1 MKYHSVI
8 LLLMAALIVAF
19 VVIGLI
25 IVGFININQQSAVDL
40 PQTTSISQ
48 TARPTPR
55 PTAMQTQSTQDPIVG
70 SWLNGM
76 VFYANG
82 TVGSDGSTTWRVNE
96 DENNSYFVLSD
107 TATEWI
113 YNSESDMIYRRGSTE
128 SFSRGIPKPTL
139 KPTTKPTFSP
149 VQTQLT
155 QVVNPTV
162 TPGKFNYEECL
173 GICKINYSIDK
184 NIGLY
189 NDCVQTCNIENLRV
203 KI

>member
-40 PQTTSISQ
+40 PQTASMSQ

-55 PTAMQTQSTQDPIVG
+55 PTTMQTQSTQDPIVG

-82 TVGSDGSTTWRVNE
+82 TVGSDGSTSWKVNE
-96 DENNSYFVLSD
+96 DENNSYFVIAD
-107 TATEWI
+107 TTTEWI
-113 YNSESDMIYRRGSTE
+113 YNAESDMIHRRGSTE
-128 SFSRGIPKPTL
+128 SFSRGIPRPTP
-139 KPTTKPTFSP
+139 KPTTKPTLTTI
-149 VQTQLT
+149 QTQLT
-155 QVVNPTV
+155 PEVNPTT

-184 NIGLY
+184 SIGVY
-189 NDCVQTCNIENLRV
+189 NDCVQTCNIENLKVRS
-203 KI
+203 

>member
-25 IVGFININQQSAVDL
+25 IVGFININQQSAENL
-40 PQTTSISQ
+40 PQTTTLSL

-55 PTAMQTQSTQDPIVG
+55 PTAIQTQSTQDPIVG

-82 TVGSDGSTTWRVNE
+82 TVGSDGTSWKINE
-96 DENNSYFVLSD
+96 DEKNSYFVMSD
-107 TATEWI
+107 TTTEWI
-113 YNSESDMIYRRGSTE
+113 YSSESDMIHKRGSPD
-128 SFSRGIPKPTL
+128 SFSRGV
-139 KPTTKPTFSP
+139 PTTKPTTIP
-149 VQTQLT
+149 TITTMQTPLT
-155 QVVNPTV
+155 KEV
-162 TPGKFNYEECL
+162 TTATIPGEFNYEACL
-173 GICKINYSIDK
+173 GICKINYNVDK

-189 NDCVQTCNIENLRV
+189 NDCVQTCNIENLKV